1 MLSCVWSVKMMKQ
14 LDNEGRKYASP
25 EEQAIM
31 AKYTGWGGLAN
42 AFDDTRSEWSDEY
55 MELKKLLTEEEYVSA
70 RSTVT
75 DAFYTPPYIIHSV
88 YKALENMGFMSG
100 KILDPSTGI
109 GNFIGCMP
117 VEMKNRS
124 SITATEVD
132 KISGRIAQYLY
143 PLTNIEITGFEKKNL
158 ADNSFDVVVSN
169 IPFGDIK
176 INDRRYN
183 KHNFNIHEYFFA
195 KSLDKVRAGG
205 IVAFITSTSTMDK
218 QNSSV
223 RKYISDRA
231 ELLGAIRLPNNA
243 FKSYA
248 GTEVTSDIIFLK
260 KLSLS

>member
-1 MLSCVWSVKMMKQ
+1 
-14 LDNEGRKYASP
+14 
-25 EEQAIM
+25 M

-42 AFDDTRSEWSDEY
+42 AFDENRSDWSDEY
-55 MELKKLLTEEEYVSA
+55 AQLKELLTDEEYASA

-75 DAFYTPPYIIHSV
+75 DAFYTPPYIINSI
-88 YKALENMGFMSG
+88 YTALDNFGFKNG
-100 KILDPSTGI
+100 TILDPSTGI

-143 PLTNIEITGFEKKNL
+143 PLTGIEITGFEKKNF
-158 ADNSFDVVVSN
+158 ADNSFDVVVGN
-169 IPFGDIK
+169 IPFGSYK

-183 KHNFNIHEYFFA
+183 KHNFAIHDYFVA

-248 GTEVTSDIIFLK
+248 GTEVSSDIIFLQEA
-260 KLSLS
+260 